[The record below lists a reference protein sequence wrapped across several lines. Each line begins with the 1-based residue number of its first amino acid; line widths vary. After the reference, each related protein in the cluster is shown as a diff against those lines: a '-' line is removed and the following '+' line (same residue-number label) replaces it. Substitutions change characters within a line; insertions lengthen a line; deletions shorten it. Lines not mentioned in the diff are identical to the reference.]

1 MQSSW
6 STFLAGAKD
15 QGRDCWC
22 RITSATTITSFIIS
36 PIWKSFES
44 KVVLATS
51 TSSHIIHSIYTQNF
65 HKRADCESVEK
76 LKEVLVQ
83 SLGADEITVLWD
95 DVELMNWIR
104 PLFLN
109 KWVQDNSHLIR
120 YIEIEDVTW
129 PLGDTKFLFSCS
141 KIFRLVSALTLEIK
155 EISYFLAAMLW
166 SALFIFNILS
176 MFTASWVYTSS
187 FNSLFPFKEVTLR

>member
-36 PIWKSFES
+36 LIWRSFES

-51 TSSHIIHSIYTQNF
+51 ISSHIIHSIYTQNF
-65 HKRADCESVEK
+65 QKRADCEFVEK
-76 LKEVLVQ
+76 LKIVLVQ
-83 SLGADEITVLWD
+83 SLGANEITVLWD

-104 PLFLN
+104 PLFCN
-109 KWVQDNSHLIR
+109 KWVQDNSHL
-120 YIEIEDVTW
+120 TW
-129 PLGDTKFLFSCS
+129 PLGETKFLFSCS
-141 KIFRLVSALTLEIK
+141 KIFCLVSAVTLEIK
-155 EISYFLAAMLW
+155 EISYFQAAMLW
-166 SALFIFNILS
+166 SALFIFNILCIS
-176 MFTASWVYTSS
+176 TASWVYTSS